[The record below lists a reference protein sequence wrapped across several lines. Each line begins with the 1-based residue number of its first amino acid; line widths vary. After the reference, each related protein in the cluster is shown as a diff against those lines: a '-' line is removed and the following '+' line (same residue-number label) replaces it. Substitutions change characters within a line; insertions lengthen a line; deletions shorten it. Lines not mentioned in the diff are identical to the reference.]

1 MFRESN
7 IMIAISLFV
16 ECILFLYVL
25 KYSQYSGLVE
35 LAAIMQ
41 YCFLVLVHYLV
52 KYVIKSFGGD
62 PDEYQTF
69 CWPEIGIINLKGYI
83 LSI

>member
-1 MFRESN
+1 
-7 IMIAISLFV
+7 MIAISLFI
-16 ECILFLYVL
+16 ETLLFLYVL
-25 KYSQYSGLVE
+25 KCSQYAGLVE

-41 YCFLVLVHYLV
+41 YAFLAIIYYLI

-62 PDEYQTF
+62 PSEYQTF
-69 CWPEIGIINLKGYI
+69 CWPEIGITTLKGYI